1 MTSESEHEL
10 RQYVH
15 EDELNARELALAD
28 AEANEA
34 IAAGVEAS
42 LKKEDAGV
50 IQIEDDEEPVKLRK
64 PMAAKSEV

>member
-15 EDELNARELALAD
+15 EDELNAREFALAD
-28 AEANEA
+28 VEANEA
-34 IAAGVEAS
+34 IAAGVEAP
-42 LKKEDAGV
+42 LKEEGAGV